1 MSVFNLNFLT
11 KIYTSTPSKLK
22 KWILGKPEL

>member
-11 KIYTSTPSKLK
+11 KIYTSTPFKLK
-22 KWILGKPEL
+22 KWILWKP